1 MIIQENRDSR
11 CLSISNAQVS
21 GAVVLCR
28 MGGQVLLPSVSSD
41 LLLLPGPRGKR
52 GPKLS
57 ILNPKSPDPL
67 PESHCPGDPSVE
79 VCQPDAQVYLLLW
92 DISRH
97 SLLTDNTLS
106 KEQQTDPVP
115 CRSEPQS
122 QVQMLGSLLG
132 PAHPPQGALLCLTLH
147 LPGLHHLCWC
157 CRLCSESLKTWTWTS
172 SWTPE
177 GMEPP
182 QHPEPHLDQIRG
194 GLIASLLRVLI

>member
-1 MIIQENRDSR
+1 
-11 CLSISNAQVS
+11 
-21 GAVVLCR
+21 

-41 LLLLPGPRGKR
+41 LLLLPGPRGKG

-57 ILNPKSPDPL
+57 ILIPKSPVPL

-79 VCQPDAQVYLLLW
+79 VCQPNLTQVYLLLW

-122 QVQMLGSLLG
+122 QV
-132 PAHPPQGALLCLTLH
+132 
-147 LPGLHHLCWC
+147 
-157 CRLCSESLKTWTWTS
+157 
-172 SWTPE
+172 
-177 GMEPP
+177 
-182 QHPEPHLDQIRG
+182 
-194 GLIASLLRVLI
+194 